1 MNKRHLTIP
10 ALALILMS
18 ACTDATG
25 VEPVDLAGTWT
36 ATSIV
41 YTGVENAELSVDVTD
56 EGVTL
61 TLVLG
66 ADETF
71 TQTVTEPGL
80 DDEID
85 TGTYSIADTILT
97 LSDSLEDLTDLFTIA
112 RDGDTMTLT
121 IAEEFEF
128 ANDVP
133 VAATLV
139 ITLTR

>member
-1 MNKRHLTIP
+1 MNKRHPIIS
-10 ALALILMS
+10 ALALMLMS
-18 ACTDATG
+18 TCTDATG

-85 TGTYSIADTILT
+85 TGTYGVAGTNFT
-97 LSDSLEDLTDLFTIA
+97 LSDSLEDLPDLFTIA
-112 RDGDTMTLT
+112 RDGDTVTLT
-121 IAEEFEF
+121 ISEEFEF
-128 ANDVP
+128 TNDVP